1 MSIKKDKYEI
11 SVWEDYIVSYVKT
24 KDTSFNGSKKYF
36 ELINGEYIETEDNSP
51 DIHPNKTYYE
61 SVVEH
66 YEERKLMIIGSD
78 TMSAAWRATEP
89 KLVENINGTNTF
101 TFKMY
106 YTYINTETGE
116 KEENPAIKL
125 LVNERKVK
133 CFWKDKWY
141 DFVIKAC
148 QEDSNGKSIT
158 YTCKDLFVNELS
170 KNGFDLIFDTELENN
185 QGSVQELG
193 EKVLEGTDWKLD
205 VEHSDIISQYKEEP
219 VYEVNVLNNFT
230 AIDPTS
236 ANNEQIE
243 VKQGSKILVFY
254 SVVLNQNGVFQFWY
268 DSTQQFLT
276 DNSSMLVDSGNSL
289 STQVTWNEDKN
300 NNLWIIKIGTNEICK
315 ISKEALTSSRY
326 RAKRA
331 VQQQKQVLD
340 PTSDKYVYIY
350 KAKKDINYDSV
361 NDENNEQV
369 HEVLAQKDDII
380 YGYQN
385 TFYDDVLTI
394 ENYITNNKN
403 FKSTEGWSGT
413 NLSFQLY
420 PIFTDEIELTY
431 TAKSY
436 LGIPGARTV
445 EHKNFIYD
453 YKDGKRLETGKKQD
467 GNTRVCV
474 YNSGLNDYK
483 GSLKDG
489 FKQGEEYIFRCKATY
504 DTNPLEKSDR
514 THGPTN
520 RYFKA
525 DMLFLTFFVA
535 KKKFNKDKTKYIPY
549 GSRYLEPIKEN
560 GRYVATQNGDWVE
573 YTIKCNKSIPY
584 AKLDDF
590 GIFIRAEN
598 DMVKKDGIM
607 VANQEYRWI
616 ESIQFFKKSN
626 GEPIIQDFKNTEKY
640 VEDEVVK
647 IDENTQYKCIRD
659 TTEPYYEKIDISI
672 GATVKAGNYK
682 LITKSNRDN
691 ILTLLTKD
699 EAAEKNIDYYK
710 RIEYFTKVDNVSTG
724 EITNIYYWQPYKDKD
739 SYRINPGC
747 FGSESYAIPYWNFYK
762 SGQSVL
768 NPEDLEYLYMGA
780 VEDEKTSNWIS
791 ENLIPVINKR
801 CEKIRSI
808 TEKNSNRFNLL
819 QKLAETFECWVK
831 FDIQHDNTGKIKY
844 YDNNGT
850 YIGPQKTVRFVEEV
864 GQETG
869 VGFIYGIDLKAI
881 SRTINSDN
889 ITSKVIVT
897 QNNNEYATNKIC
909 TIQRASENYP
919 GVNYILNFDYYITQG
934 LVEADQV
941 NKDLYSSVDSVGMGY
956 FYRLHNF
963 NKKLEDIATLLSKRK
978 DDLMKQ
984 ESNLKIIKN
993 QFEQTAEE
1001 INNQEQFLSTNWLK
1015 QNTFNEEKIKN
1026 KVNKE
1031 PENNDL
1037 QSAWLVRQNLLNIQS
1052 QYGTQV
1058 AALERLV
1065 KNLKTEVKN
1074 LDSRHTAIEESIEK
1088 LDQEFY
1094 SKYSRFIQEGSW
1106 TSEDYYDDNLYYLD
1120 ALSVAYTS
1128 SRPQITYNISVLRL
1142 SALEEFKNKVFN
1154 LGDISFVQDTEFFGY
1169 IYTIGD
1175 GQEKIKTPYK
1185 EKVLISEVT
1194 SNFDSPEN
1202 DSFKVQNY
1210 KTQFEDLFQRITAT
1224 TQSLQYAKG
1233 EYNKAA
1239 NSFTQTGEINPDTL
1253 QRSFTYNQNLA
1264 WAATNDSVVYNNTG
1278 ITVTDVSNPNL
1289 VVRISS
1295 RGIQMSEDGGLNWRL
1310 GVTGSGIST
1319 QYLTAGTIATNK
1331 INIMD
1336 GNYPTFRWDKYGL
1349 SAFAFQQDKDGN
1361 ITQVV
1366 DSQFVRYDRFGIYG
1380 IRNEQSLNWMP
1391 ATQKDIEDR
1400 ASFGLLWDKFFM
1412 KNSYKDGGYVSISSD
1427 NDFMIVDGKGNT
1439 RIKIGKIDEINN
1451 LPVYGLFLVDQNGSK
1466 VMETDSTGSLWLKD
1480 RLNIGTNN
1488 SNYQVGIG
1496 KLNIGIYIQTTDKV
1510 FNNQKV
1516 YYELIYQITTD
1527 TTFEPDKQYY
1537 ELDEYG
1543 NYFLTTD
1550 KVFNSEKKYYEQIYQ
1565 ITTDITLQQNKIY
1578 YEKNYQIMN
1587 ANDNFIIYEDGSIF
1601 ANNGQFN
1608 GIISAI
1614 EGSIGDISIT
1624 ENGLIGKNFF
1634 LTNDSGLTIYDN
1646 GLTII
1651 KKENNQTLLSFD
1663 TEQQKL
1669 NIAGDV
1675 IFSGELKGANG
1686 TFTGSLIAPSG
1697 NIGGFTIKDN
1707 KLVSDNNTIEL
1718 IGRDYIKTKD
1728 TAFDS
1733 EKTYYELI
1741 DGEYVETTDKQF
1753 SYIQVVPPYVEG
1765 NIYYTQ
1771 NDDGTYT
1778 QATPPYSDDS
1788 VYYQS
1793 KVYYELANSGKII
1806 ANDIEIGTG
1815 ATIVDYIKLDNSYI
1829 YNPSK
1834 HNNIFLSVKKI
1845 ETINNVEVVKECVT
1859 IKNDGTASFGQID
1872 VNGAESKI
1880 SGTKFLITPEKAIF
1894 SNVEVSGTIHTSVFE
1909 TGSIQTVGGAMLFK
1923 ESAQIDSIEKDENN
1937 ENIYTIKTV
1946 SKINLKEN
1954 SVVLLTGEDRDITC
1968 IVKSINTN
1976 DGSIKVKTTEDIS
1989 AATSIVQI
1997 ADVGGYDR
2005 VIPEINSGKTYYT
2018 YNPNTNEYESTTN
2031 ITADI
2036 IYYEKNNN
2044 KLSNNLIIGVNSQS
2058 FGNKNLLP
2066 EAITFRKY
2074 IRNEKGDF
2082 YDVPLLVLGNL
2093 ESLQKPGLEGYGL
2106 YGENVYLSGSITT
2119 IRPGENESYAGIN
2132 TLSRVKSTVFSNA
2145 NYINEGTDD
2154 YIIFYAGAPSSGEAG
2169 IQAAAFQVVENGSL
2183 YCNHGI
2189 FKGSV
2194 VVDSEI
2200 HSSNIYAANIYP
2212 NKEGAALSIYDTAQ
2226 NAGIYFKK
2234 KEDDS
2239 ITLILSEVGFYLPA
2253 LGNNL
2258 ENKFIDFQERNVLFK
2273 GQQFTT
2279 TLDKDKYLNIS
2290 GYSIRSFLKNTEG
2303 TNIEIG
2309 SLNFEDVIVLSQ
2321 ESDMLKI
2328 GKNKIEIETL
2338 QTTLSNDLK
2347 LGDKMN
2353 YQKVNNGYDL
2363 YISD

>member
-66 YEERKLMIIGSD
+66 YEERKLMILGSD

-361 NDENNEQV
+361 NDENNDQV

-403 FKSTEGWSGT
+403 FKSTKGWSGT

-445 EHKNFIYD
+445 EHKTFIYD
-453 YKDGKRLETGKKQD
+453 YKDGKRLETGKEQD

-747 FGSESYAIPYWNFYK
+747 FSSESYAIPYWNFYK

-934 LVEADQV
+934 LVEAGQV

-984 ESNLKIIKN
+984 ESNLKVIKN

-1026 KVNKE
+1026 KVNK
-1031 PENNDL
+1031 
-1037 QSAWLVRQNLLNIQS
+1037 
-1052 QYGTQV
+1052 
-1058 AALERLV
+1058 
-1065 KNLKTEVKN
+1065 
-1074 LDSRHTAIEESIEK
+1074 
-1088 LDQEFY
+1088 
-1094 SKYSRFIQEGSW
+1094 
-1106 TSEDYYDDNLYYLD
+1106 
-1120 ALSVAYTS
+1120 
-1128 SRPQITYNISVLRL
+1128 
-1142 SALEEFKNKVFN
+1142 
-1154 LGDISFVQDTEFFGY
+1154 
-1169 IYTIGD
+1169 
-1175 GQEKIKTPYK
+1175 
-1185 EKVLISEVT
+1185 
-1194 SNFDSPEN
+1194 
-1202 DSFKVQNY
+1202 
-1210 KTQFEDLFQRITAT
+1210 
-1224 TQSLQYAKG
+1224 
-1233 EYNKAA
+1233 
-1239 NSFTQTGEINPDTL
+1239 
-1253 QRSFTYNQNLA
+1253 
-1264 WAATNDSVVYNNTG
+1264 
-1278 ITVTDVSNPNL
+1278 
-1289 VVRISS
+1289 
-1295 RGIQMSEDGGLNWRL
+1295 
-1310 GVTGSGIST
+1310 
-1319 QYLTAGTIATNK
+1319 
-1331 INIMD
+1331 
-1336 GNYPTFRWDKYGL
+1336 
-1349 SAFAFQQDKDGN
+1349 
-1361 ITQVV
+1361 
-1366 DSQFVRYDRFGIYG
+1366 
-1380 IRNEQSLNWMP
+1380 
-1391 ATQKDIEDR
+1391 
-1400 ASFGLLWDKFFM
+1400 
-1412 KNSYKDGGYVSISSD
+1412 
-1427 NDFMIVDGKGNT
+1427 
-1439 RIKIGKIDEINN
+1439 
-1451 LPVYGLFLVDQNGSK
+1451 
-1466 VMETDSTGSLWLKD
+1466 
-1480 RLNIGTNN
+1480 
-1488 SNYQVGIG
+1488 
-1496 KLNIGIYIQTTDKV
+1496 
-1510 FNNQKV
+1510 
-1516 YYELIYQITTD
+1516 
-1527 TTFEPDKQYY
+1527 
-1537 ELDEYG
+1537 
-1543 NYFLTTD
+1543 
-1550 KVFNSEKKYYEQIYQ
+1550 
-1565 ITTDITLQQNKIY
+1565 
-1578 YEKNYQIMN
+1578 
-1587 ANDNFIIYEDGSIF
+1587 
-1601 ANNGQFN
+1601 
-1608 GIISAI
+1608 
-1614 EGSIGDISIT
+1614 
-1624 ENGLIGKNFF
+1624 
-1634 LTNDSGLTIYDN
+1634 
-1646 GLTII
+1646 
-1651 KKENNQTLLSFD
+1651 
-1663 TEQQKL
+1663 
-1669 NIAGDV
+1669 
-1675 IFSGELKGANG
+1675 
-1686 TFTGSLIAPSG
+1686 
-1697 NIGGFTIKDN
+1697 
-1707 KLVSDNNTIEL
+1707 
-1718 IGRDYIKTKD
+1718 
-1728 TAFDS
+1728 
-1733 EKTYYELI
+1733 
-1741 DGEYVETTDKQF
+1741 
-1753 SYIQVVPPYVEG
+1753 
-1765 NIYYTQ
+1765 
-1771 NDDGTYT
+1771 
-1778 QATPPYSDDS
+1778 
-1788 VYYQS
+1788 
-1793 KVYYELANSGKII
+1793 
-1806 ANDIEIGTG
+1806 
-1815 ATIVDYIKLDNSYI
+1815 
-1829 YNPSK
+1829 
-1834 HNNIFLSVKKI
+1834 
-1845 ETINNVEVVKECVT
+1845 
-1859 IKNDGTASFGQID
+1859 
-1872 VNGAESKI
+1872 
-1880 SGTKFLITPEKAIF
+1880 
-1894 SNVEVSGTIHTSVFE
+1894 
-1909 TGSIQTVGGAMLFK
+1909 
-1923 ESAQIDSIEKDENN
+1923 
-1937 ENIYTIKTV
+1937 
-1946 SKINLKEN
+1946 
-1954 SVVLLTGEDRDITC
+1954 
-1968 IVKSINTN
+1968 
-1976 DGSIKVKTTEDIS
+1976 
-1989 AATSIVQI
+1989 
-1997 ADVGGYDR
+1997 
-2005 VIPEINSGKTYYT
+2005 
-2018 YNPNTNEYESTTN
+2018 
-2031 ITADI
+2031 
-2036 IYYEKNNN
+2036 
-2044 KLSNNLIIGVNSQS
+2044 
-2058 FGNKNLLP
+2058 
-2066 EAITFRKY
+2066 
-2074 IRNEKGDF
+2074 
-2082 YDVPLLVLGNL
+2082 
-2093 ESLQKPGLEGYGL
+2093 
-2106 YGENVYLSGSITT
+2106 
-2119 IRPGENESYAGIN
+2119 
-2132 TLSRVKSTVFSNA
+2132 
-2145 NYINEGTDD
+2145 
-2154 YIIFYAGAPSSGEAG
+2154 
-2169 IQAAAFQVVENGSL
+2169 
-2183 YCNHGI
+2183 
-2189 FKGSV
+2189 
-2194 VVDSEI
+2194 
-2200 HSSNIYAANIYP
+2200 
-2212 NKEGAALSIYDTAQ
+2212 
-2226 NAGIYFKK
+2226 
-2234 KEDDS
+2234 
-2239 ITLILSEVGFYLPA
+2239 
-2253 LGNNL
+2253 
-2258 ENKFIDFQERNVLFK
+2258 
-2273 GQQFTT
+2273 
-2279 TLDKDKYLNIS
+2279 
-2290 GYSIRSFLKNTEG
+2290 
-2303 TNIEIG
+2303 
-2309 SLNFEDVIVLSQ
+2309 
-2321 ESDMLKI
+2321 
-2328 GKNKIEIETL
+2328 
-2338 QTTLSNDLK
+2338 
-2347 LGDKMN
+2347 
-2353 YQKVNNGYDL
+2353 
-2363 YISD
+2363 

>member
-106 YTYINTETGE
+106 YTYVNTETGE

-254 SVVLNQNGVFQFWY
+254 SVVLNQNSVFQFWY

-300 NNLWIIKIGTNEICK
+300 NNLWIIKIGTDEICK

-791 ENLIPVINKR
+791 KNLIPVINKR

-869 VGFIYGIDLKAI
+869 VGFIYGIDLKTI

-897 QNNNEYATNKIC
+897 QNSNEYATNKIC

-934 LVEADQV
+934 LVEAGQV

-984 ESNLKIIKN
+984 ESNLKVIKN

-1154 LGDISFVQDTEFFGY
+1154 LGDISFIQDTEFFGY
-1169 IYTIGD
+1169 IYTTGD

-1194 SNFDSPEN
+1194 SNFDSPES

-1239 NSFTQTGEINPDTL
+1239 NSFTQTGEINPDIL

-1331 INIMD
+1331 ISIMD

-1349 SAFAFQQDKDGN
+1349 SAFAFQQDEDGN

-1537 ELDEYG
+1537 ELDENG

-1565 ITTDITLQQNKIY
+1565 ITADTTLQQNKIY

-1614 EGSIGDISIT
+1614 EGSIGGISIT
-1624 ENGLIGKNFF
+1624 QNGLIGKNFF

-1651 KKENNQTLLSFD
+1651 KKENEQTLLSFD

-1675 IFSGELKGANG
+1675 IFSGELNGANG

-1733 EKTYYELI
+1733 EKTYYESI
-1741 DGEYVETTDKQF
+1741 DGEYIETTDEQF
-1753 SYIQVVPPYVEG
+1753 NSEK
-1765 NIYYTQ
+1765 T
-1771 NDDGTYT
+1771 
-1778 QATPPYSDDS
+1778 
-1788 VYYQS
+1788 
-1793 KVYYELANSGKII
+1793 YYELTNSGKII
-1806 ANDIEIGTG
+1806 ANDIEIGIG
-1815 ATIVDYIKLDNSYI
+1815 AIIKEYIKLGNAYI
-1829 YNPSK
+1829 RNPEER
-1834 HNNIFLSVKKI
+1834 NDRLFI
-1845 ETINNVEVVKECVT
+1845 ETGD
-1859 IKNDGTASFGQID
+1859 IKIYDNGNANFGQINIVGKD
-1872 VNGAESKI
+1872 SLIE
-1880 SGTKFLITPEKAIF
+1880 GTKFSITPEKAIF
-1894 SNVEVSGTIHTSVFE
+1894 SNVEVTGTIHTSVFE
-1909 TGSIQTVGGAMLFK
+1909 TGSIQTVGGVMLFK
-1923 ESAQIDSIEKDENN
+1923 ESAQIDSIEKDKNN

-1976 DGSIKVKTTEDIS
+1976 DGSIKVETTEDIS
-1989 AATSIVQI
+1989 TATSIVQI

-2031 ITADI
+2031 IQADI

-2044 KLSNNLIIGVNSQS
+2044 KLSNNLIVGVNSQS

-2106 YGENVYLSGSITT
+2106 YGENVYLSGSVTT

-2132 TLSRVKSTVFSNA
+2132 TLSRVKSTVFSDVANA
-2145 NYINEGTDD
+2145 DEGTND
-2154 YIIFYAGAPSSGEAG
+2154 YIIFYAGASSNDDTG
-2169 IQAAAFQVVENGSL
+2169 IQGAAFQVVENGSL

-2194 VVDSEI
+2194 IVNSGI

-2212 NKEGAALSIYDTAQ
+2212 DEDGAALSIYDTAQ

-2279 TLDKDKYLNIS
+2279 TPNVNKYLNIS
-2290 GYSIRSFLKNTEG
+2290 GYSIRGFLKNTEG
-2303 TNIEIG
+2303 TNTEIG